1 MMTSEDSWTRAIRWR
16 VYELIILMLTLGLI
30 AAGYIYWF
38 KHSSEVIRHS
48 ADDYHLLSNAHYLT
62 AIGELR
68 QKQSQMNLAM
78 VQAHIN
84 TELPAELLAPAREY
98 NCSASFFIARRE
110 IGIGLDL
117 ERSFADNRFD
127 SLAGKLARQLSS
139 IVEAKGDFC
148 TAGDQ
153 LISDVGG
160 LLMTLRQLVQLHSV
174 ARDELLV
181 EMEIRENRQT
191 FGFLFMVFLFSLS
204 GLLVAKRGLKAIDAD
219 LTRHMH
225 AKEKLG
231 ISEGK
236 FNAITT
242 QSSEGITVAD
252 QKGHYTFVNPAF
264 CGMMGYCEEELLQMT
279 VFDVKAPEQDTSS
292 FNRSKTSEE
301 GLAIQVLLQ
310 RKDGTVFTS
319 EVVGKM
325 IDFDG
330 QTQVL
335 GTIRD
340 ITEKVKAEEQIRS
353 LSLAVEQSPVSVVIT
368 DTDGKIEYV
377 NSAFENITGYSV
389 AEASG
394 LNLRFLESNET
405 PDSHYNEF
413 WQAVTRGERWQG
425 ELQSRKKNGELFW
438 EYSHFAP
445 VVSDSGSISHYLAVK
460 EDITFRKQQ
469 EARILRQ
476 AHFDSLTDLPNR
488 FLSLDRLSQL
498 LNEAQRN
505 NDMVAVLFLDLDD
518 FKKVNDTLGHETGD
532 KLLVE
537 AAERLRNAVR
547 SGDTVG
553 RLGGDEFIVL
563 LGGLE
568 DEVDALAVTE
578 NLLNGF
584 KHAFR
589 IDGRELILTTSI
601 GIALFPE
608 DGDNA
613 SEILRNA
620 DSAMYHAKELGR
632 GTYSYFTETM
642 NREVSRRLALE
653 EQIHGALDR
662 GEFELL
668 YQPKIDVS
676 HGRIIGTE
684 ALLRWH
690 NPALGEVSPV
700 EFIPIAEQTG
710 LIVPIGRFV
719 LIEALTKTAQWQQN
733 HDPDFQI
740 AVNLSPR
747 QFRDPGLVSFIKEAM
762 EQSSV
767 TSDCLELEITEGVLL
782 AGSSFIDDA
791 LGELS
796 EIGVSIAMD
805 DFGTGYSSLSY
816 LRRYPFDVLKID
828 RSFISDITVDQADRE
843 LINAAIAMAH
853 GLNLKVVA
861 EGVETEAQLNHL
873 KEQNCDYAQGYFF
886 SQPVSPEALTMMLEP
901 AAGKSSRRA
910 K

>member
-1 MMTSEDSWTRAIRWR
+1 MMTGQGSWTRAIRWR
-16 VYELIILMLTLGLI
+16 VYELIILMAALGLI

-38 KHSSEVIRHS
+38 KSSSEIIRHQ
-48 ADDYHLLSNAHYLT
+48 ADDYHLLSNSHCLA
-62 AIGELR
+62 AMGALR
-68 QKQSQMNLAM
+68 QKKSQMSLEMA
-78 VQAHIN
+78 QAYTN
-84 TELPAELLAPAREY
+84 TELPPELWMPMQEY
-98 NCSASFFIARRE
+98 NCTASFFIARRE
-110 IGIGLDL
+110 IRIGLDL
-117 ERSFADNRFD
+117 ERRFADSRFD
-127 SLAGKLARQLSS
+127 ALTGKLARQLSKMLG
-139 IVEAKGDFC
+139 AKWDFC
-148 TAGDQ
+148 TATDQ
-153 LISDVGG
+153 VIADMGG
-160 LLMTLRQLVQLHSV
+160 LLSTLRQLVRLHSV
-174 ARDELLV
+174 VRDDLLI
-181 EMEIRENRQT
+181 EMGIREDRQT
-191 FGFLFMVFLFSLS
+191 FGFFVMVFLFLLT
-204 GLLVAKRGLKAIDAD
+204 GLLVTKGGLKAIDAD
-219 LTRHMH
+219 LARHRQ
-225 AKEKLG
+225 AEEKLR
-231 ISEGK
+231 ISETK
-236 FNAITT
+236 FNAIAT
-242 QSSEGITVAD
+242 QSTEGITVANPE
-252 QKGHYTFVNPAF
+252 GNYTFVNPAF
-264 CGMMGYCEEELLQMT
+264 CEMLGYCEEELLQMT

-301 GLAIQVLLQ
+301 ALAIHVLLR

-319 EVVGKM
+319 EVIGKM

-330 QTQVL
+330 QPQVL

-353 LSLAVEQSPVSVVIT
+353 LSLAIEQSPVCVVIT
-368 DTDGKIEYV
+368 DTDGRIEYV
-377 NSAFENITGYSV
+377 NSAFEHITGYSV

-394 LNLRFLESNET
+394 LNLRLLESDET
-405 PDSHYNEF
+405 PDSRYNEL
-413 WQAVTRGERWQG
+413 WQAIARGERWQG
-425 ELQSRKKNGELFW
+425 ELQSRKKNGDVFW

-445 VVSDSGSISHYLAVK
+445 VTNDSGYISHYLAVK

-469 EARILRQ
+469 EDNILRQ

-505 NDMVAVLFLDLDD
+505 NDKVAVLFLDLDD

-537 AAERLRNAVR
+537 AAERLRSAVR

-568 DEVDALAVTE
+568 DEVDARAVTE

-584 KHAFR
+584 KHVFR

-601 GIALFPE
+601 GIAIFPE
-608 DGDNA
+608 DGDTV
-613 SEILRNA
+613 SQILRNA

-642 NREVSRRLALE
+642 NHEVSRRLALE

-676 HGRIIGTE
+676 NGTIIGTE

-700 EFIPIAEQTG
+700 EFVPIAEQTG

-719 LIEALTKTAQWQQN
+719 LIEALTKTAQWRKK
-733 HDPDFQI
+733 HEPDFQI

-747 QFRDPGLVSFIKEAM
+747 QFRDPGLVSFIKDAIH
-762 EQSSV
+762 QSSV
-767 TSDCLELEITEGVLL
+767 TGHCLELEITEGVLL
-782 AGSSFIDDA
+782 AGHSFVDDI
-791 LGELS
+791 LSELS

-805 DFGTGYSSLSY
+805 DFGAGYSSLSY

-828 RSFISDITVDQADRE
+828 RSFISDITVDPADRK
-843 LINAAIAMAH
+843 LINAVIAMAH

-861 EGVETEAQLNHL
+861 EGVETEGQLNHL
-873 KEQNCDYAQGYFF
+873 KEQNCDYAQGYLF
-886 SQPVSPEALTMMLEP
+886 SQPVSPEALTKMLEP
-901 AAGKSSRRA
+901 GGGRSSHC
-910 K
+910 KI